1 MTRKIGTRKN
11 VRWLYRRGV
20 SELKALTT
28 GVEVVV
34 ESSEAEWGRGEAI
47 SPLLMGKTYRY
58 IPKAESL
65 IQGP

>member
-1 MTRKIGTRKN
+1 
-11 VRWLYRRGV
+11 VAARRGV

-28 GVEVVV
+28 GVEVVA